1 MPPLARLYGQLAG
14 MPLEILHAALSEYSC
29 QDLQALVYATHA
41 PEAAV
46 EAADI
51 ILAFRMTNL
60 TLAAE
65 LVHRED
71 IVDALGVDMLQA
83 ILKRQADVTLHAF
96 ATLDGQLEPVGALA
110 RDLLQTRVSLS
121 LDLLSHRVHPELD
134 APRPE

>member
-14 MPLEILHAALSEYSC
+14 MPIEILHAALAEYSC

-46 EAADI
+46 ETADI
-51 ILAFRMTNL
+51 ILAFRMSNL
-60 TLAAE
+60 PQAAQ

-110 RDLLQTRVSLS
+110 RELLQTRVSLS
-121 LDLLSHRVHPELD
+121 LELMSYRAHPELD
-134 APRPE
+134 GLRPE